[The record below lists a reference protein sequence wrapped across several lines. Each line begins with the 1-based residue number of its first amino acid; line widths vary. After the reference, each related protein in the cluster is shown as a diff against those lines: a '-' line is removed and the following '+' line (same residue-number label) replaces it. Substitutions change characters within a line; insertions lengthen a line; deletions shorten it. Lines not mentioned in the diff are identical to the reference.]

1 MPSAELSI
9 IIALL
14 LIVLAIQIL
23 LFRKIRRI
31 DIKVWEVSEVLPR
44 EILESFRQSEAL
56 ASLYWELK
64 PQSALPPTRGWAGSP
79 DFLREVARHA
89 LDSKPVNVIEC
100 SSGVSTLILALCL
113 RKNGVGHIF
122 SLEHAPEYAEAT
134 RKLLV
139 RHGVSE
145 WATVIDAPLIETTT
159 DLGTQPWYDLSGLKV
174 DKADLIVVD
183 GPPMDTAPLARYPAG
198 PKLLPKLHPEGKLFL
213 DDSMRPEERKI
224 TARWIENNPRLA
236 IQNLPCEKGLATVY
250 WNASPL

>member
-1 MPSAELSI
+1 MPAQELSI

-14 LIVLAIQIL
+14 LIVLAVQFL

-31 DIKVWEVSEVLPR
+31 DVKVWWMAEELPR

-56 ASLYWELK
+56 TSLYWELK

-79 DFLREVARHA
+79 DFLREVARYA
-89 LDSKPVNVIEC
+89 LDSKPINVIEC

-113 RKNGVGHIF
+113 QKNGAGHIF
-122 SLEHAPEYAEAT
+122 SLEHSPEYAEAT
-134 RKLLV
+134 RKLLA
-139 RHGVSE
+139 RHGVGE

-174 DKADLIVVD
+174 DEADLIVID

-198 PKLLPKLHPEGKLFL
+198 PKLLPKLRPGGKLFL
-213 DDSMRPEERKI
+213 DDSSRPEERKI
-224 TARWIENNPRLA
+224 TARWAEKNPRIS

-250 WNASPL
+250 WKTNPL